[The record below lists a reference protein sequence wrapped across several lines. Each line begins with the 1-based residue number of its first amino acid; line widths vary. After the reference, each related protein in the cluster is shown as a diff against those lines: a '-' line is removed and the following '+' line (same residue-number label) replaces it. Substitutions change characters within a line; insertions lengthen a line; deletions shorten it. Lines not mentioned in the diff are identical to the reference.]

1 MTVPIFQVDKPGLLT
16 SFQDL
21 GRKNHQSKGVVA
33 SGAMDTTA
41 CQIANLLVGNP
52 KEEACIEVAVQGP
65 SFTVAAKIATIAI
78 CGADLSPMI
87 NGTPVDMWKTLQVKE
102 GDKLQFGAPR
112 GGVYAYIAV
121 SGRFAV
127 PIQLGSKSFYS
138 KASLGS
144 GIKKGDIL
152 SAESLPSTLPA
163 RGLRHEFSFPKE
175 EEVRVIRGP
184 HESHFGTE
192 DFELFFSQAYQV
204 GQGDRM
210 GYRLRGPVAL
220 STPTHTGIAS
230 DAIPLG
236 GIQVP
241 KDGQPIVLL
250 ADRQTT
256 GGYRRIGTVITADI
270 PKLVQVPPGGKIHFK
285 EATLNEAYKALE
297 KQQLFLKHVE
307 IFIQK

>member
-1 MTVPIFQVDKPGLLT
+1 
-16 SFQDL
+16 
-21 GRKNHQSKGVVA
+21 
-33 SGAMDTTA
+33 MDTTA

-52 KEEACIEVAVQGP
+52 KKEACIEVAVQGP
-65 SFTVAAKIATIAI
+65 SFTVAAKIVTIAI

-87 NGTPVDMWKTLQVKE
+87 NGTPVDMWKTLLVKE

-121 SGRFAV
+121 SGGFAV

-144 GIKKGDIL
+144 EIKKGDIL
-152 SAESLPSTLPA
+152 SAESLPSPLPA
-163 RGLRHEFSFPKE
+163 RGLRHEFSYPKE
-175 EEVRVIRGP
+175 VEVRVIRGP
-184 HESHFGTE
+184 HESYFGTE
-192 DFELFFSQAYQV
+192 DFKQFFSQAYQV

-210 GYRLRGPVAL
+210 GYRLQGEVPL
-220 STPTHTGIAS
+220 SSPTHTGIAS

-241 KDGQPIVLL
+241 EDGQPIVLL

-256 GGYRRIGTVITADI
+256 GGYRRIGTVITADL

-285 EATLNEAYKALE
+285 EATLEKAYKALE
-297 KQQLFLKHVE
+297 EQQLFLKHVE